1 MPFVGGGDFPQTG
14 ANRTRANAQIEICEY
29 IGGTDDAKELL
40 RAGHSWDAAVREFN
54 SCPWKFN
61 RMTQDIPLS
70 SSMLDASSAP
80 TVSRDAGTGAGFVLS
95 SGRTITYWVEERV
108 KDGEQITRRNVTAS
122 ASRTV
127 TLTGDGTTDK
137 PVITRP
143 TTVNVETTHWALFGT
158 ATNGAFPDGNEIDE
172 VEIATTTIED
182 TRTGN
187 NPEHAT
193 GNPYYVGSG
202 LLEAEF
208 RNPRAANL
216 LDANGHECY
225 AVDYLPWEVFQRLL
239 GDDRSTPSN
248 VLEYYT
254 VRNAHETGLVIWY
267 PRILRPAAYAELR
280 IVYHRRIALATGDTD
295 RLNVPVEVDEAIFQL
310 AVAHHIAKSKGFI
323 EASAS
328 KKRAGEIR
336 LLVER
341 DWRDFP
347 PKDPG

>member
-1 MPFVGGGDFPQTG
+1 MPFVPGGDFPQTG

-29 IGGTDDAKELL
+29 IGGTDDAKELV

-70 SSMLDASSAP
+70 SSMLDAASAP

-95 SGRTITYWVEERV
+95 SGRTITYWAEERV
-108 KDGEQITRRNVTAS
+108 KDGEQITRRNLTIS
-122 ASRTV
+122 TSQTV

-143 TTVNVETTHWALFGT
+143 TTVNADTTHWALFGT
-158 ATNGAFPDGNEIDE
+158 ATNGAFPDGNEIAE
-172 VEIATTTIED
+172 VAIATTTIED

-187 NPEHAT
+187 NPEHAD
-193 GNPYYVGSG
+193 GDPYYVGTG

-208 RNPRAANL
+208 RNPKFANL
-216 LDANGHECY
+216 LDDKGHESY
-225 AVDYLPWEVFQRLL
+225 PVDYLPWEEFQRCY
-239 GDDRSTPSN
+239 GEDRILTASTIDA
-248 VLEYYT
+248 YT
-254 VRNAHETGLVIWY
+254 VRNAHQTGIVTWY
-267 PRILRPAAYAELR
+267 PRILRPATYPKLR
-280 IVYHRRIALATGDTD
+280 IVFHRRIALASADTD
-295 RLNVPVEVDEAIFQL
+295 RLNVPVEVDQAIFDL

-328 KKRAGEIR
+328 KKRAAELR

-341 DWRDFP
+341 DWRDWP